1 MNEIDIA
8 KVRNYAD
15 TKIMAQMNIQEQ
27 KALCRL
33 VLDISDKFKCFDELA
48 DKFVEASYEFPI
60 FKSEVESLVRQ
71 HKLEGKP

>member
-33 VLDISDKFKCFDELA
+33 VIELA
-48 DKFVEASYEFPI
+48 DEYKRRYESGLTVLTDEDYI
-60 FKSEVESLVRQ
+60 RHVSNAK
-71 HKLEGKP
+71 